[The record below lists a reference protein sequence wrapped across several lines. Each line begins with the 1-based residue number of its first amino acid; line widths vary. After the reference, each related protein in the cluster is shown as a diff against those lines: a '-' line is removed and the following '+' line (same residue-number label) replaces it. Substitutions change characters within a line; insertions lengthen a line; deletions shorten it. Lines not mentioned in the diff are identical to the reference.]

1 MNGEALVGVLRETAE
16 IPWVRIVAVI
26 VGAWLLVQAIAWL
39 LPRIAER
46 LPAAVRVRLLPLVP
60 ALRLIIGVVA
70 IFWVVPQVIAPTPE
84 NLFAVL
90 GALGIAIGFAVK
102 DYVVSLVAGV
112 VAVAERPYR
121 QGDWVRIGDVY
132 GEVRSVGLRALEL
145 VTPSDDVVT
154 IPHSVLWN
162 DAVVNANDGART
174 LQVVVDV
181 WLEPDHDAGRVRE
194 RLREVAWT
202 SPWLDVTRTVVVQ
215 LAEEPWGTRYMIK
228 AYPLDARDQFDFTSD
243 VTTRAKEAVREL
255 GVRFATP
262 PLAAGPADGGPST
275 PSRHTW
281 R

>member
-1 MNGEALVGVLRETAE
+1 VNQEALVGVLRETAE
-16 IPWVRIVAVI
+16 IPWVRIVAI
-26 VGAWLLVQAIAWL
+26 VVFAWLLVQAIAWL

-46 LPAAVRVRLLPLVP
+46 LPAPVRVRLLPLVP
-60 ALRLIIGVVA
+60 ALRLVIGVVA
-70 IFWVVPQVIAPTPE
+70 VFWIVPLVIAPTPE
-84 NLFAVL
+84 NLIAVL
-90 GALGIAIGFAVK
+90 GAMGIAIGFAVK

-162 DAVVNANDGART
+162 DTVANANDGART

-181 WLEPDHDAGRVRE
+181 WLEPDHDAARVRE

-202 SPWLDVTRTVVVQ
+202 SPWLDAARPVVVQ
-215 LAEEPWGTRYMIK
+215 LAEEPWGTRYRVK
-228 AYPLDARDQFDFTSD
+228 AYPLDARDQFDFVSD
-243 VTTRAKEAVREL
+243 VTTRAKEALRDL

-262 PLAAGPADGGPST
+262 PLAVRPTEGRPS
-275 PSRHTW
+275 SGRHA
-281 R
+281 

>member
-1 MNGEALVGVLRETAE
+1 MNEDALVGVLRETAE
-16 IPWVRIVAVI
+16 IPFVRIVVI
-26 VGAWLLVQAIAWL
+26 LVLAWLLVQAIAWL
-39 LPRIAER
+39 VPRVAER

-70 IFWVVPQVIAPTPE
+70 ILWIVPLVIAPTPE
-84 NLFAVL
+84 NLIAVL

-154 IPHSVLWN
+154 IPHTVLWN
-162 DAVVNANDGART
+162 DPVANANDGQRT
-174 LQVVVDV
+174 LMVVVEL
-181 WLEPDHDAGRVRE
+181 WLEPDHDADLVRE

-202 SPWLDVTRTVVVQ
+202 SPWLDASREVAVQ
-215 LAEEPWGTRYMIK
+215 LVEEPWGTRYKVK
-228 AYPLDARDQFDFTSD
+228 AYPLDARDQFDFASD
-243 VTTRAKEAVREL
+243 VTTRAKQVVGEANA
-255 GVRFATP
+255 RFARP
-262 PLAAGPADGGPST
+262 PALADSGRLEQGRRVG
-275 PSRHTW
+275 
-281 R
+281 